1 LHKDAKWLILAVMTP
16 PRLPDWPT
24 LRRKAAWFAMVIAI
38 WLAVSFIISL
48 QNYVSSRVNGTPQPW
63 IQAFATTVP
72 WYFAWALLTPVV
84 VWLADRFD
92 FNSRAIGRFVAVH
105 LPAGIAVAV
114 GHALIYVAMASVI
127 NRDNPHF
134 PDVGDL
140 IAIKLSGSIHINLMT
155 YSLIVGLVIAGRAY
169 GRLRDREVTAVRL
182 EAQLAEAETAAL
194 RAQLQP
200 HFLFNTLNAISALVP
215 EDPVR
220 ANRLIARLGDLLRLS
235 IDGRGQVCTLA
246 EELDFTD
253 AYLAIEQE
261 RLGDRLTIV
270 RRIDPEALTAKVP
283 ALLLQPLAENAVR
296 HGLAS
301 RVRGGTLTLSA
312 EHTASHVRLTVSDDG
327 RGAIEVRDGIGL
339 GNTRR
344 RLQQLYGKNQQLI
357 ITTAPDAG
365 FRVVIEVPR

>member
-1 LHKDAKWLILAVMTP
+1 MTDP
-16 PRLPDWPT
+16 RAMIQPRLPDWPT
-24 LRRKAAWFAMVIAI
+24 LRRKTVWFAMVVAI
-38 WLAVSFIISL
+38 WLVVSFIISL
-48 QNYVSSRVNGTPQPW
+48 QMYVSSRVTGTPQPW
-63 IQAFATTVP
+63 LQAFMTTLP
-72 WYFAWALLTPVV
+72 WYFAWALLTPIA
-84 VWLADRFD
+84 VWLAVRFD

-105 LPAGIAVAV
+105 LPAGILIAIS
-114 GHALIYVAMASVI
+114 HALIYVAMAILI

-134 PDVGDL
+134 PAAGDL
-140 IAIKLSGSIHINLMT
+140 IAIKLSGSIHINLMI
-155 YSLIVGLVIAGRAY
+155 YGLVIGLAIAGRAY
-169 GRLRDREVTAVRL
+169 ARLRDREVASVRL

-235 IDGRGQVCTLA
+235 IDGRGQTCTLA
-246 EELDFTD
+246 DELDFTD
-253 AYLAIEQE
+253 AYLGIEQE

-270 RRIDPEALTAKVP
+270 RRIDPEALNAQVP

-312 EHTASHVRLTVSDDG
+312 ERTADGVRLTVSDDG
-327 RGAIEVRDGIGL
+327 RGAAEVRDGIGL

-344 RLQQLYGKNQQLI
+344 RLHQLYGDRQSLR
-357 ITTAPDAG
+357 ITTAPNAG
-365 FRVVIEVPR
+365 FQVVVEVPR

>member
-1 LHKDAKWLILAVMTP
+1 MTQL
-16 PRLPDWPT
+16 LPDWPA
-24 LRRKAAWFAMVIAI
+24 LRRKALWFAMVIAI
-38 WLAVSFIISL
+38 WLGVSVVISL

-63 IQAFATTVP
+63 LQAFATTVP
-72 WYFAWALLTPVV
+72 WYFAWALLTPTV
-84 VWLADRFD
+84 VWLANRFD
-92 FNSRAIGRFVAVH
+92 FNREAVSRFIAVH
-105 LPAGIAVAV
+105 LPAGIAIAICHAV
-114 GHALIYVAMASVI
+114 LYVAMASVI
-127 NRDNPHF
+127 NRNNPHF
-134 PDVGDL
+134 PDSADL
-140 IAIKLSGSIHINLMT
+140 IAIKLSGSIHVNLMI
-155 YSLIVGLVIAGRAY
+155 YGLIIGLVIAGRAY
-169 GRLRDREVTAVRL
+169 ARLRDREVAAVRL
-182 EAQLAEAETAAL
+182 ESQLAEAETAAL

-215 EDPVR
+215 EDPKR

-235 IDGRGQVCTLA
+235 VDGRGQTCTLA

-270 RRIDPEALTAKVP
+270 RRIDPDALSAKVP

-327 RGAIEVRDGIGL
+327 RGAIDVRDGIGL

-344 RLQQLYGKNQQLI
+344 RLQQLYGRNQSLI

-365 FRVVIEVPR
+365 FQIIIEVPR

>member
-1 LHKDAKWLILAVMTP
+1 MTP
-16 PRLPDWPT
+16 PRLPDWPDI
-24 LRRKAAWFAMVIAI
+24 RRKAIWFATILAI

-48 QNYVSSRVNGTPQPW
+48 QMYVSARVTGAPQPW
-63 IQAFATTVP
+63 LQAFTTALP
-72 WYFAWALLTPVV
+72 WYLAWALLTPAV
-84 VWLADRFD
+84 VWLAVRFD

-105 LPAGIAVAV
+105 LPAGIAVAI
-114 GHALIYVAMASVI
+114 GHALLYVAMASLI
-127 NRDNPHF
+127 NRHNPHF
-134 PDVGDL
+134 PAATDL
-140 IAIKLSGSIHINLMT
+140 IAIKLSGSIHVNLMI
-155 YSLIVGLVIAGRAY
+155 YSLIIGLVIAGRAY
-169 GRLRDREVTAVRL
+169 ARLRDREVAAARM

-235 IDGRGQVCTLA
+235 IDGRGQTCTLA

-261 RLGDRLTIV
+261 RLGDRLTVV
-270 RRIDPEALTAKVP
+270 RRIDPEALSAEVP

-301 RVRGGTLTLSA
+301 RVRGGTLTVSA
-312 EHTASHVRLTVSDDG
+312 EHTARGVRLTVSDDG
-327 RGAIEVRDGIGL
+327 LGADAVRDGIGL

-344 RLQQLYGKNQQLI
+344 RLQQLYGARQSLT

-365 FRVVIEVPR
+365 FQVAIEVPR

>member
-1 LHKDAKWLILAVMTP
+1 MADPPAMTP
-16 PRLPDWPT
+16 PRLPDWPA
-24 LRRKAAWFAMVIAI
+24 LHRKAAWFAMVIVI
-38 WLAVSFIISL
+38 WLVVSFIMSV
-48 QNYVSSRVNGTPQPW
+48 QMYVSSRVTGTPQSW
-63 IQAFATTVP
+63 LQAFVTTVP
-72 WYFAWALLTPVV
+72 WYLSWALLTPLV
-84 VWLADRFD
+84 VWLAIRFD
-92 FNSRAIGRFVAVH
+92 FNSTAIGRFVAVH

-114 GHALIYVAMASVI
+114 GHALVYVAVASII

-134 PDVGDL
+134 PDASDL
-140 IAIKLSGSIHINLMT
+140 IILKLSGSIHVNLMI
-155 YSLIVGLVIAGRAY
+155 YCLIIGLVIAGRAY
-169 GRLRDREVTAVRL
+169 TRLRDREVASARL

-220 ANRLIARLGDLLRLS
+220 ANRLIARLGELLRLS
-235 IDGRGQVCTLA
+235 IDGRGQICTLA
-246 EELDFTD
+246 EELDFTE

-270 RRIDPEALTAKVP
+270 RRIDPGALNCRVP

-301 RVRGGTLTLSA
+301 RVRGGILTLSA
-312 EHTASHVRLTVSDDG
+312 ERTADGVRLTVADDG
-327 RGAIEVRDGIGL
+327 RGTTEIEDGIGL

-344 RLQQLYGKNQQLI
+344 RLRQLYGDRQALTV
-357 ITTAPDAG
+357 TTSPDAG
-365 FRVVIEVPR
+365 FAVVIEVPR